1 MKKIAVI
8 ALALSLASTASTA
21 AFAQGDGANPPPPGA
36 VGAVAPGLAPGIV
49 IAGGIGTAGIVL
61 GILGLLILTGLGGSS
76 STTTTN

>member
-8 ALALSLASTASTA
+8 ALALSLASTA

-36 VGAVAPGLAPGIV
+36 VGAVAPGVAPGIV

>member
-8 ALALSLASTASTA
+8 ALALSLASTA
-21 AFAQGDGANPPPPGA
+21 AFAQGDGANPPGA
-36 VGAVAPGLAPGIV
+36 VGAVAPGVAPGIV

>member
-8 ALALSLASTASTA
+8 ALALSLASTA

-36 VGAVAPGLAPGIV
+36 VAPGVAPGIV

-61 GILGLLILTGLGGSS
+61 GILGLLVLTGLGGSS
-76 STTTTN
+76 GTTTID